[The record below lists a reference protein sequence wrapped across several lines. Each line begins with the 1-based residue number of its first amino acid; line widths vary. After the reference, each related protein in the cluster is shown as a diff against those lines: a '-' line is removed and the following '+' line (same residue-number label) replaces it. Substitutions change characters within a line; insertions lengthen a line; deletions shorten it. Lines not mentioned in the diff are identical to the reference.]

1 VNWLKQYGDEL
12 KTKIAD
18 GDNKSDWLNGLIKKI
33 TVHPVINETGQ
44 VGHKFDILFHLKVV
58 RDKFEWT
65 DKTTTPRQY
74 EVLEGSNRL
83 TTKSVDLKMSRGK
96 KRVNK
101 TE

>member
-1 VNWLKQYGDEL
+1 MQWILVSREG
-12 KTKIAD
+12 
-18 GDNKSDWLNGLIKKI
+18 SSF
-33 TVHPVINETGQ
+33 TGQ
-44 VGHKFDILFHLKVV
+44 VGHKYDIPFHLKGV

-65 DKTTTPRQY
+65 DKTTTQWQY

-101 TE
+101 TEWYQYWIWTLF

>member
-1 VNWLKQYGDEL
+1 MKQYGDEL

-18 GDNKSDWLNGLIKKI
+18 TDNKSDWLNGLIKKI

-65 DKTTTPRQY
+65 DKTTTPWQY

-83 TTKSVDLKMSRGK
+83 TTKSVDLKMNRGK
-96 KRVNK
+96 KK
-101 TE
+101 T